1 MNPEGEFRRV
11 AILGTGLIGASFGAA
26 VEKAQPGTSI
36 IAFDRPEV
44 LDKLSASQFRWERT
58 ADVAPAV
65 RGAELV
71 YIALPVVAAMEVL
84 NEISAHCMSNA
95 LVTDASS
102 TKVSI
107 CKAAHT
113 LFGSRAMFVG
123 GHPIAGKELAGFEH
137 ATAEIFRGKRYAL
150 VSDLVSD
157 NEQAREDSRARRF
170 VELLRAIGAEPV
182 WIEAETHD
190 RAMAVLSQ
198 MPQLVAIA
206 LAAAISSET
215 RENGTPLLLSG
226 NGLRDMLRTAGS
238 PYEIWRDIC
247 ATNRETIAHALDRV
261 GQEIHFLRDHLTSG
275 ELEIKFRDANDLHR
289 MLDGVA
295 IDSRKNS
302 SESRASPNRAG
313 VNG

>member
-1 MNPEGEFRRV
+1 MNPKGDFRRV
-11 AILGTGLIGASFGAA
+11 AILGAGLIGASFGAA
-26 VEKAQPGTSI
+26 MEKAQPGTSI
-36 IAFDRPEV
+36 VAFDRPEV
-44 LDKLSASQFRWERT
+44 LERLRASKFQWERT
-58 ADVAPAV
+58 ADVTYAV

-71 YIALPVVAAMEVL
+71 YIALPVVTAMEVL
-84 NEISAHCMSNA
+84 DEISSHCMSNA
-95 LVTDASS
+95 FVTDASS

-113 LFGSRAMFVG
+113 LFGSGAMFVG

-137 ATAEIFRGKRYAL
+137 ATAELFRGKGYA
-150 VSDLVSD
+150 LVSD
-157 NEQAREDSRARRF
+157 NEQVRDDPRARRF
-170 VELLRAIGAEPV
+170 VELLRAIGAEPM
-182 WIEAETHD
+182 WIEAEAHD

-206 LAAAISSET
+206 LTGAISSET
-215 RENGTPLLLSG
+215 RENGAPLSLSG

-247 ATNRETIAHALDRV
+247 ATNRESIAHALDRV
-261 GQEIHFLRDHLTSG
+261 GQEINFLRDHLTSG
-275 ELEIKFRDANDLHR
+275 ELEIKFRDANELHR

-295 IDSRKNS
+295 IDSRKS
-302 SESRASPNRAG
+302 SAESHASPNKAG